1 MEADL
6 LGPVSMWL
14 DVVLTGSLHLPCWS
28 GVRGTYRDRYPTIC
42 GVNLHCLLTFFTN
55 KLFVIRLKLSQIEC
69 KADRVAQHGHIRRR
83 ASSHSFGTRR
93 S

>member
-1 MEADL
+1 MEATV

-28 GVRGTYRDRYPTIC
+28 VRGTYGDQYPTIC
-42 GVNLHCLLTFFTN
+42 GVNLHCLPTFFTN
-55 KLFVIRLKLSQIEC
+55 KLFVIHLKLSQIGC
-69 KADRVAQHGHIRRR
+69 QADRAAQHGHIRRR
-83 ASSHSFGTRR
+83 ASSHSFETRR